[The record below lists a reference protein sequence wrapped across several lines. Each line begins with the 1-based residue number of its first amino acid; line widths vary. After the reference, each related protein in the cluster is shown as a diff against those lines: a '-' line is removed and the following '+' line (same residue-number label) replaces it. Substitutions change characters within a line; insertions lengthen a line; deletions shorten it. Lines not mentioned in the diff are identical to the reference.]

1 MAIVLVE
8 VNVAGLPRTE
18 MATRFCAPEIGH
30 VLKSDKM
37 DCCYLMGGFL

>member
-18 MATRFCAPEIGH
+18 MATRFGASKISH
-30 VLKSDKM
+30 VLEE
-37 DCCYLMGGFL
+37 